1 MAESTKARVVGFNH
15 VALEVGDIEEALAF
29 YGRSQLDYLFMDDV
43 VVAHSDDDLAAAL
56 ATGLAVS
63 GS

>member
-1 MAESTKARVVGFNH
+1 MLNTSYNDRGEPIVETP
-15 VALEVGDIEEALAF
+15 EQALAF